1 MKNSPPPCWG
11 KINATLRISLLQNTC
26 GVLGELYGASND
38 TRYALDITQVID
50 WIRDCAGE
58 PRTILDANFSPSR
71 FYTLRTRNSAAYKGI
86 YALLMEEQTKDWL
99 SATKID
105 LSSYFAESIDIHHI
119 FPVAWCE
126 KNGINKNEYNSIINK
141 TPLSGRT
148 NRIVGGEA
156 PSKYL
161 ERVKKHAGVEDEE
174 FETIIRSHAIDPT
187 YLYRDDFRA
196 FFADRKERILR
207 RIESA
212 MGKEISRMETAD
224 QEIFTEEGDEEE
236 S

>member
-1 MKNSPPPCWG
+1 MHRHPNFFQ
-11 KINATLRISLLQNTC
+11 IVDAYIS
-26 GVLGELYGASND
+26 
-38 TRYALDITQVID
+38 R
-50 WIRDCAGE
+50 
-58 PRTILDANFSPSR
+58 
-71 FYTLRTRNSAAYKGI
+71 
-86 YALLMEEQTKDWL
+86 
-99 SATKID
+99 
-105 LSSYFAESIDIHHI
+105 
-119 FPVAWCE
+119 
-126 KNGINKNEYNSIINK
+126 
-141 TPLSGRT
+141 TPLSGRI

-174 FETIIRSHAIDPT
+174 FETIIRSQAIDPT
-187 YLYRDDFRA
+187 FLYRDDFRA